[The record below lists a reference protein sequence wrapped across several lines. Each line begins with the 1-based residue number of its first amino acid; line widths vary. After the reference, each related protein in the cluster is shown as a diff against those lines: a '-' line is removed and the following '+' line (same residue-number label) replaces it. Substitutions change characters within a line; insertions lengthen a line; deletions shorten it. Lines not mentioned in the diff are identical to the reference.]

1 MSGNPSSTIP
11 SADALEISWLND
23 PLNYAVR
30 CFIAFLQT
38 IFEKAPRGAFH
49 WSPDFA
55 STEIV
60 ITEESPIN
68 LESVEKK
75 PVISVIE
82 GPIQFNS
89 TSLDDMVRIDPKTG
103 EEFHTDL
110 LPGTMSLNCLSRV
123 RQEAR
128 FIAWISA
135 RTIWNLR
142 KLFIRETYFQELGR
156 GISIGS
162 VTPAGALVQGD
173 TEGEWHVCTV
183 TCPFFLQWSDS
194 ITPLKEDWSGAP
206 IRLLQHISG
215 SVGPNQETGIEAR
228 LDKVPLQRSA
238 PRYWGTEPKPPRRR
252 GKLIVQEQ
260 KQEEPAV
267 KSEPLHQGFKV

>member
-38 IFEKAPRGAFH
+38 IFEKAPKGAFH

-215 SVGPNQETGIEAR
+215 GVGPNQTNGIEAR
-228 LDKVPLQRSA
+228 LDKIPLQRPA
-238 PRYWGTEPKPPRRR
+238 PRCWGTEPKPPRRR